1 MDAARTRPNN
11 SEALS
16 AKGFVPTLL
25 HASLMQVVL
34 LGILIT
40 TSLLGQAAISH
51 LSDEPMQS

>member
-1 MDAARTRPNN
+1 MDAGRTRPNN

-25 HASLMQVVL
+25 HASCMQVVL
-34 LGILIT
+34 FIT